1 MIRFEFEK
9 IIFSNEERRMKPG
22 ETGDKNTKK
31 RNIIHIKNSMRHAKG

>member
-1 MIRFEFEK
+1 MIRFAFEK
-9 IIFSNEERRMKPG
+9 VIFSFEESRLKPG